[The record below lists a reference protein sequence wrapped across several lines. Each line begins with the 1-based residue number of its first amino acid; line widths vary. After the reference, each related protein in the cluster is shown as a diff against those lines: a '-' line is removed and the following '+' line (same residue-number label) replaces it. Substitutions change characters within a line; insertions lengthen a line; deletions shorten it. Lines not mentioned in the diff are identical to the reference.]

1 MGREAV
7 SAAGSAGR
15 SPVPLMPV
23 PLRIT
28 LRQVRPSQRLRHEIR
43 ERVDALGK
51 FHPRLSSCRVTVE
64 MPHRHHLAGNRFHVR
79 IELRVPGESIVITYE
94 PTVLGALPE
103 GKASKLT
110 KAGEADVVARYLYVA
125 LHAAFEA
132 ARRRLQDVA
141 RKANGKARAVRS
153 RVPRKRAG

>member
-1 MGREAV
+1 
-7 SAAGSAGR
+7 
-15 SPVPLMPV
+15 MPV

-28 LRQVRPSQRLRHEIR
+28 LRQVRPSQRLRQEIR
-43 ERVDALGK
+43 ERADALEK
-51 FHPRLSSCRVTVE
+51 FHPRLGGCRVTLE
-64 MPHRHHLAGNRFHVR
+64 MPHKHHQAGNRFHVR
-79 IELRVPGESIVITYE
+79 IELKVPGDTLIINYE

-141 RKANGKARAVRS
+141 RKQGAKAQAVRS